1 MTMETND
8 FSFKEFGEELKKV
21 SESIQKLASELD
33 EPEMKKEAS
42 STSNGSFG
50 RVTSLPG
57 NKGSNPLL
65 DFVLS

>member
-1 MTMETND
+1 MEQND
-8 FSFKEFGEELKKV
+8 FSFKEFGEEMKKI

-33 EPEMKKEAS
+33 EPVMKKQAS
-42 STSNGSFG
+42 SHSDGSFG

-65 DFVLS
+65 DFILQ